1 MALTIKFKETFPPAV
16 IRPLSEAEIDH
27 VNGGAIHLLGAATGA
42 LLGAAALVV
51 LYKVLVD

>member
-1 MALTIKFKETFPPAV
+1 MALTIKSEEIVPSAV
-16 IRPLSEAEIDH
+16 IRPLSDAEIDH

-42 LLGAAALVV
+42 LLGAAVLVV